1 MYIAYKSIYEYMYV
15 FAYLKVHAHVTAT
28 ERAIEE
34 DMVEIQKCCAL
45 KEWDWYI
52 TSKFIDFVAELSIY

>member
-1 MYIAYKSIYEYMYV
+1 MYV

-45 KEWDWYI
+45 KEWD
-52 TSKFIDFVAELSIY
+52 